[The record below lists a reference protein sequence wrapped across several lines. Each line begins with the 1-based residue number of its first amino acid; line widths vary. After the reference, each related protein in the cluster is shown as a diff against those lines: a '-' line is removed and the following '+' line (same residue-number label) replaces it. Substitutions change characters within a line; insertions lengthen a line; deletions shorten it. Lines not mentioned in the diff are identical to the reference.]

1 MTEIEED
8 INKCRDSLCS
18 WIKRTCI
25 VKMFS
30 ISKAI
35 YRFNS
40 ISIKNPMAF
49 SEGKKKANCVWNHK
63 RPQIAKV
70 ILRTNNKAAGIM
82 LI

>member
-49 SEGKKKANCVWNHK
+49 SEGKKKSKLC
-63 RPQIAKV
+63 
-70 ILRTNNKAAGIM
+70 M
-82 LI
+82 ES